1 MAEERKAPLPGR
13 IQGQAAIGSAGMG
26 GRSSSKNL
34 QDMQEERKM
43 NRANMGQQVIANNQ
57 RNTARANM
65 GQSNNKRGGLN
76 EFANAPQYTTGGQNK
91 LIRNNPGFQK
101 PPAGNGAAGQRGTTP
116 VGNAQQNGRV
126 SRERPRAG
134 AQATNAPFATN
145 SNQYGYNQNQ
155 GGPKIVVSNTR
166 LQRF

>member
-65 GQSNNKRGGLN
+65 G
-76 EFANAPQYTTGGQNK
+76 
-91 LIRNNPGFQK
+91 
-101 PPAGNGAAGQRGTTP
+101 
-116 VGNAQQNGRV
+116 
-126 SRERPRAG
+126 
-134 AQATNAPFATN
+134 
-145 SNQYGYNQNQ
+145 
-155 GGPKIVVSNTR
+155 
-166 LQRF
+166 